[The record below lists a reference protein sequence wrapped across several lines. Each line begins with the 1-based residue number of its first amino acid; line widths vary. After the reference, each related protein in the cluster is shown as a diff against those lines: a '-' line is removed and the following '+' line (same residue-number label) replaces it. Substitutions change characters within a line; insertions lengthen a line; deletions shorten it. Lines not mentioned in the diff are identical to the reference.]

1 MCSSLLFKVKA
12 TNSAGEAK
20 QTKSENSKGSHLPP
34 QSTDSKLAEKSTD
47 KTLPLKPTSKL
58 VALKRK
64 EEIAEKERGPQS
76 SQSSVSKEKPQGK
89 EEKKTPKKEKISPKK
104 AEVGAIH
111 WYLVS
116 LVEFTGKQF
125 SVVIVYI
132 SLLSPSTL
140 NLLGDFQIL
149 PEFKFLAILEM

>member
-64 EEIAEKERGPQS
+64 EEIAEKERGT
-76 SQSSVSKEKPQGK
+76 QSSVSKEKPQGK

>member
-1 MCSSLLFKVKA
+1 MCSSPIFKVKA

-20 QTKSENSKGSHLPP
+20 QPKSENSKGSHLPP
-34 QSTDSKLAEKSTD
+34 RSTDGKLAEESTD

-64 EEIAEKERGPQS
+64 EESAEKERGT
-76 SQSSVSKEKPQGK
+76 QSSVSKEKLQGK

-111 WYLVS
+111 RYLVS
-116 LVEFTGKQF
+116 LVEFTGKRF
-125 SVVIVYI
+125 SIVIVYI
-132 SLLSPSTL
+132 SLLSLGTLFEPSR
-140 NLLGDFQIL
+140 
-149 PEFKFLAILEM
+149 